1 LRLMEEMLDDDD
13 NFMATETMQIESSQA
28 QLEKPFWEAPDAY
41 MRNSPIFRADK
52 IDAPLLLLHGD
63 LDLAVTGLS
72 GAERLYNAMLR
83 ADNHPT
89 LVRYWGEGHVA
100 QSDWA
105 MRDQWMRI
113 TTWFGFYLKGEKPAV
128 H

>member
-1 LRLMEEMLDDDD
+1 MEMMLDDD
-13 NFMATETMQIESSQA
+13 NNLMASETMLIESSQA
-28 QLEKPFWEAPDAY
+28 RLEKPFWLASDAY

-52 IDAPLLLLHGD
+52 IDSPLLLLHGD

-83 ADNHPT
+83 ADKHVT

-100 QSDWA
+100 ENDWA

-113 TTWFGFYLKGEKPAV
+113 TTWFGVYLKGEKPPAV
-128 H
+128 R